1 MPPRVKNKLERIE
14 EAQISK
20 YLRHIR
26 NSSPTIIDESSKN
39 GTRIACS
46 QAPLV
51 SPIPPGA
58 KLIIYKLSA
67 TGPRTLAELARELGA
82 SRPDNLAR
90 HLPRLLDE
98 GFVVEE
104 GGQYRL
110 CDDIEDRLRIELGRS
125 NSTESEEY
133 YREQYAQAR
142 RAYHEWLREKKAA
155 KRNPKSL

>member
-1 MPPRVKNKLERIE
+1 
-14 EAQISK
+14 
-20 YLRHIR
+20 
-26 NSSPTIIDESSKN
+26 
-39 GTRIACS
+39 
-46 QAPLV
+46 LV

-110 CDDIEDRLRIELGRS
+110 CDDIEDRLRIELERS
-125 NSTESEEY
+125 NSTESENY
-133 YREQYAQAR
+133 YREQDAQAR
-142 RAYHEWLREKKAA
+142 RAYHAMLQAQEEESREEKTQKTS
-155 KRNPKSL
+155 RR